1 MITLLAFIVAIGV
14 LVTIHELGHYVVAR
28 WCGVKV
34 LRFSIGFGR
43 PLVTIKRGE
52 TDWTICP
59 IPLGGYVRMLDEREG
74 SVDPAERH
82 LAFNTQSVWKRIAIV
97 IAGPIANLLL
107 AVVLYWGVLFSGVTL
122 VKPWVGTVV
131 PQSIA
136 ERAGFQSGDKLLVV
150 SDSPVSDW
158 QGARMAI
165 VEQLAED
172 GRARV
177 GVTTSSGGRAVRQI
191 DLNGRPKELDEALSD
206 GNLGLMPQRYLS
218 QIGALEEGGAAEKAG
233 MRVGD
238 RLLSAD
244 GKPLA
249 GWESWVTLV
258 YNSPGKTLK
267 VEVLRDGM
275 PQVLTVR
282 PASVDHNGEL
292 IGRIGAAPKADDAW
306 NEQLKYQHREDLL
319 SAGRH
324 AVVRTWETA
333 WLSLKF
339 VGRMLSGTASV
350 NHLSGP
356 LTIADVAG
364 QTARIGLT
372 SYLEFLALISISI
385 GVLNLLPIPVLDGGH
400 LMYYVAELIRGRPL
414 SERAQL
420 LGQKIGFA
428 LLAMI
433 MAVALLNDF
442 SRLFG
447 G

>member
-14 LVTIHELGHYVVAR
+14 LVTIHELGHYTVAR

-34 LRFSIGFGR
+34 LRFSIGFGK
-43 PLVTIKRGE
+43 PLLTIRRGD

-74 SVDPAERH
+74 NVDPAERH
-82 LAFNTQSVWKRIAIV
+82 LAFNNQSVWKRIAIV
-97 IAGPIANLLL
+97 VAGPIANLLL
-107 AVVLYWGVLFSGVTL
+107 AVLLYWVVLIGGVTL

-131 PQSIA
+131 PQTLGMQS
-136 ERAGFQSGDKLLVV
+136 GFQSGDKLLSVNGV
-150 SDSPVSDW
+150 PVFDW
-158 QGARMAI
+158 QAARMAI

-177 GVTTSSGGRAVRQI
+177 AVQTASGTRVERRVDLTSS
-191 DLNGRPKELDEALSD
+191 PKEQDDVLSE
-206 GNLGLMPQRYLS
+206 GNLGLMPQRYLP
-218 QIGALEEGGAAEKAG
+218 QIGALEEGGVAEKAG
-233 MRVGD
+233 FRVGD
-238 RLLSAD
+238 KLLSAD
-244 GKPLA
+244 GKPLS
-249 GWESWVTLV
+249 GWESWVELV
-258 YNSPGKTLK
+258 YNSPGKELK

-275 PQVLTVR
+275 PQVLSVR
-282 PASVDHNGEL
+282 PASVERNGET
-292 IGRIGAAPKADDAW
+292 IGRIGAAPQADTAW
-306 NEQLKYQHREDLL
+306 NEQLKFEHREGFFA
-319 SAGRH
+319 AGRH
-324 AVVRTWETA
+324 AFARTWETA
-333 WLSLKF
+333 SLSLKF
-339 VGRMLSGTASV
+339 VGRMITGAASV

-364 QTARIGLT
+364 QTARVGLT

-420 LGQKIGFA
+420 LGQKVGFA